1 MATGLVFGWFWV
13 GVWVGGCF
21 GGGGIF
27 YFWGN
32 FGGVG
37 LLERERE
44 RERKR
49 EREIFLNIIWCV
61 VYIIFELYVKIRIEM
76 LGISLNGLVK

>member
-27 YFWGN
+27 FFFWGN

-44 RERKR
+44 R
-49 EREIFLNIIWCV
+49 FLNIIWCV